1 MSSIF
6 EDELSRRL
14 YNHLRTEYGGYID
27 PAYITSVL
35 SSYDNIDITI
45 LRPYVLNIL

>member
-14 YNHLRTEYGGYID
+14 YNHLRTGYGGYID